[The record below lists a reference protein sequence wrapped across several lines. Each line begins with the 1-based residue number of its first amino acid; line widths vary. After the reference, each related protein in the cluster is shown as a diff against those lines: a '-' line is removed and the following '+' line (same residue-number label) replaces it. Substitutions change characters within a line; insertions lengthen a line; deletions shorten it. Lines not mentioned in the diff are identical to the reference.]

1 MLLKFSHLSAPTLGS
16 RKKRV
21 WVPVLS
27 TGIMPTKET
36 MVNRV
41 TSLETVN
48 LVRSRAKDSDLIV
61 ALSSGTVNDICKYAS
76 YLEGKN
82 YISFPTAA
90 SMNGYTSSNASILVD
105 GYKKFLVAHLPRAIY
120 IDTNIITNAPLRL
133 TLSGL
138 RILSA
143 VQQCKLIGYYLIY
156 YLARNIMN
164 CLLYLFVIWRKLY
177 SESIWHLQ
185 KKAKR

>member
-1 MLLKFSHLSAPTLGS
+1 M
-16 RKKRV
+16 
-21 WVPVLS
+21 LS

-120 IDTNIITNAPLRL
+120 I
-133 TLSGL
+133 
-138 RILSA
+138 
-143 VQQCKLIGYYLIY
+143 LIPI
-156 YLARNIMN
+156 
-164 CLLYLFVIWRKLY
+164 
-177 SESIWHLQ
+177 
-185 KKAKR
+185 